1 MFCPK
6 CATQIVDN
14 QRYCRNCGLKLDLI
28 VDAVEGR
35 PRSPID
41 FETLKR
47 DLLDFGAGLRSSF
60 EEAHNAIKHTR
71 KLRKHQ
77 LDIGAPTPPHMS
89 PNDWSREISKAVWSH
104 EFHKALNKTKVA
116 HTRKYSL
123 QQATLS
129 IFGGGAMMV
138 VWFYLLEAATNSGL
152 LNTLEATIADKTNA
166 PIFGLVPVIQML
178 WMLGLIPIAR
188 GVAHLFN
195 GIFLAPKAEKE
206 PEPVFAETPP
216 SYIQS
221 PIYPSAVEAPATNE
235 LERERTPQPQMSVT
249 EDSTLRFEPK

>member
-1 MFCPK
+1 MYCPK
-6 CATQIVDN
+6 CATQVVDN

-35 PRSPID
+35 PRGPID

-47 DLLDFGAGLRSSF
+47 DLRDLGKSLRQGY
-60 EEAHNAIKHTR
+60 EEAHKAIKHTR
-71 KLRKHQ
+71 GLNK
-77 LDIGAPTPPHMS
+77 S
-89 PNDWSREISKAVWSH
+89 PKTISQHGLQQDLSSEISKAVWSH
-104 EFHKALNKTKVA
+104 EFHKALKKTKIA
-116 HTRKYSL
+116 HSRKYSL

-152 LNTLEATIADKTNA
+152 LNNLEAVIADKTET
-166 PIFGLVPVIQML
+166 PIFGLVPVFRML

-206 PEPVFAETPP
+206 PEPVITDLPP
-216 SYIQS
+216 NYIQS
-221 PIYPSAVEAPATNE
+221 PPVYSSAVEAPATNE
-235 LERERTPQPQMSVT
+235 LERERSPQPQMSVT